1 MEDAA
6 KIALGL
12 VAYKVLYSKITA
24 DTPGVI
30 TPKTV
35 YDAGLD
41 VVSDVNG
48 YDPGL
53 DPGNGNG
60 LDGNGLEPAGPQPT
74 GPEYVEAYPDNT
86 CPVGYTPER
95 VTQQYWVCHRSD
107 LV

>member
-24 DTPGVI
+24 DTPGGI

-35 YDAGLD
+35 LD
-41 VVSDVNG
+41 VEPPTG

-53 DPGNGNG
+53 DPGNGLNGNG
-60 LDGNGLEPAGPQPT
+60 LNGNGLEPAGPQPT